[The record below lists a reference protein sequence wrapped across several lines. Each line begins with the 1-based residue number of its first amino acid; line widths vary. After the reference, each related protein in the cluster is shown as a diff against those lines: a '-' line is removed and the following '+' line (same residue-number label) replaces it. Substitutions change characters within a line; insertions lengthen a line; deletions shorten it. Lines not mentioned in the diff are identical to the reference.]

1 MQIKR
6 HFAATTYVVY
16 NNKVLLH
23 KHKKLGLWIPIGG
36 HIDENELPEETAMR
50 EIKEEFGLEVK
61 LIWHD
66 TIKQLSEDE
75 QSQPR
80 VKIINRPIH
89 ILLEDLKDHQHID
102 LIYYAIAISD
112 KVTLEE
118 GISEYKWASEDDLEE
133 MNLQQ
138 NVLLFSKE
146 ALHLSR

>member
-1 MQIKR
+1 
-6 HFAATTYVVY
+6 
-16 NNKVLLH
+16 
-23 KHKKLGLWIPIGG
+23 
-36 HIDENELPEETAMR
+36 MR

-118 GISEYKWASEDDLEE
+118 VENIEESTDSIDDIT
-133 MNLQQ
+133 
-138 NVLLFSKE
+138 STRKKT
-146 ALHLSR
+146 